1 LRAAQ
6 EGDPAGRAARL
17 DLLAAA
23 ADGRA
28 AHAVLT
34 AFWRS
39 QAVALDGGPYLE
51 AFLDMA
57 APPPPPGPTPG
68 QVLAY
73 AELVELVQDRSLCSL
88 LRARRLA
95 NARRVNDEPVLLD
108 GLTETCERT
117 APLALSGVPP
127 RPGPELD
134 RFVAVHAAARG
145 ARDTPGFRRG
155 LADDLRD
162 DHDARMIHYWAL
174 TEAVTGGPHLI
185 SRAHVWLFQA
195 LDLDVSS

>member
-1 LRAAQ
+1 RAAE

-34 AFWRS
+34 GFWRT
-39 QAVALDGGPYLE
+39 QAVALDSGPYLE
-51 AFLDMA
+51 AFLEMA
-57 APPPPPGPTPG
+57 APAPPPGPTPE

-73 AELVELVQDRSLCSL
+73 AELVELVHDRSLHGL
-88 LRARRLA
+88 LRARRMA
-95 NARRVNDEPVLLD
+95 NAEKVDDEPTLLD
-108 GLTETCERT
+108 GLTEVCGRA
-117 APLALSGVPP
+117 APLALADVPP

-134 RFVAVHAAARG
+134 RFVAVHAAARS
-145 ARDTPGFRRG
+145 ARDTPGFRSV
-155 LADDLRD
+155 LAEDLRD
-162 DHDARMIHYWAL
+162 DHEPRMIRYWAL

-185 SRAHVWLFQA
+185 SRAHWWLFRA
-195 LDLDVSS
+195 LDLDVST